1 MSGPRQTRQRGLT
14 LVELMVAVSLLAIVG
29 LLGYR
34 GLDSVR
40 LSTHHV
46 GEQSDRHQQLAMSL
60 ARIGRDLANI
70 VGPGQE
76 VPSLYEASATGF
88 SFLRVAAAGQPPR
101 RLGYFWEAET
111 AALMLKLWPAPEA
124 ATARVDP
131 LLTGV
136 RSASFA
142 YLDSDGRWRGEWPP
156 GSTTLPRALRI
167 TLELPE
173 FGNFERIFDVP
184 AAN

>member
-1 MSGPRQTRQRGLT
+1 MSGGRQPSQRGLT

-40 LSTHHV
+40 LSTGHV
-46 GEQSDRHQQLAMSL
+46 GEQSERHQQLAMSL
-60 ARIGRDLANI
+60 ARLGRDLANI

-76 VPSLYEASATGF
+76 LPTLYDASPAGL
-88 SFLRVAAAGQPPR
+88 SFLRVAAPGQPPR
-101 RLGYFWEAET
+101 RIGYFWEAQKG
-111 AALMLKLWPAPEA
+111 ALVLKLWPAPEA
-124 ATARVDP
+124 ATPRVEA

-136 RSASFA
+136 RAASFA
-142 YLDSDGRWRGEWPP
+142 YLDGDGRWRGDWPAA
-156 GSTTLPRALRI
+156 SATLPRALRI

-173 FGNFERIFDVP
+173 FGYFERIFDVP